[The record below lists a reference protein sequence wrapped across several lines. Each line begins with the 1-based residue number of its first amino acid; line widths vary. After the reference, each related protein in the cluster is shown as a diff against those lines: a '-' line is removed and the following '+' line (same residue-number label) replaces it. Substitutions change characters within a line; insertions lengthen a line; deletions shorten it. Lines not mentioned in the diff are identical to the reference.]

1 MKNNKLFTVLSSLFL
16 VWLIF
21 LLMLALTG
29 QRNVIFYDTL
39 GQIDVSS
46 EFTSRYPVFRYILE
60 PFAALAFLLKDEFTW
75 MFIFLIFYPIFRGV
89 YLLLKKKGFFKSKK
103 YRYLTYPIV
112 DIISFSFQ
120 VLTLSI
126 LIVGLY
132 ILIGFLIQGYF
143 FVSRYFM
150 VPIQFAVHLGFILI
164 IIKVAYTLLKFCHPK
179 LKLNL
184 SKKIQKSKR
193 KSKLSRIKKESKLF
207 VGIGV
212 LLLSTSIILIST
224 PFPPHEIVP
233 TTPLEDDELLFDFH
247 GHTTF
252 SDGWLTVEERVN
264 WYIQQGISGAAF
276 SDHDDLRGATTA
288 SYYVTKHNLDFTVF
302 MAEEWTD
309 NEKDIHM
316 NIFGLSEEIVPL
328 QSYTPGGPL
337 AMNASDTI
345 SYVKSNGG
353 FITVNHYNY
362 DPNPEGGYGVPYTLT
377 QLRDWGVDG
386 FEIVNGGSYS
396 GKYLQ
401 IRQFCLDNNLTCIGG
416 SDIHTNEDLNTF
428 IKMKLDD
435 PTNLTITNIF
445 NTLKNNTHQVIAI
458 DLTPEIVNF
467 PNDLNDLGFYI
478 LEGFINYISNMD
490 FYQSLS
496 WLIWSTIGYTLLFL
510 IYRKI
515 KKTDLRFLK
524 NKVV

>member
-1 MKNNKLFTVLSSLFL
+1 MKNNKLFTVLSSLFI

-21 LLMLALTG
+21 LLILALTG
-29 QRNVIFYDTL
+29 HRTVIFYDAL
-39 GQIDVSS
+39 GQVDVSS
-46 EFTSRYPVFRYILE
+46 EFKSSYPVFRYILE
-60 PFAALAFLLKDEFTW
+60 PFVALAFILKDEFTW
-75 MFIFLIFYPIFRGV
+75 MFIFLIFYPIFRGF
-89 YLLLKKKGFFKSKK
+89 YLLFKKKGFFKSQK
-103 YRYLTYPIV
+103 YRYLTYPIA

-120 VLTLSI
+120 VLTISI

-150 VPIQFAVHLGFILI
+150 IPIQIAIHLGLILI
-164 IIKVAYTLLKFCHPK
+164 IVKVAYSLLKLFHPK

-184 SKKIQKSKR
+184 FKKIQKTKR
-193 KSKLSRIKKESKLF
+193 KSKLIRIKKESKLY
-207 VGIGV
+207 VGIGA
-212 LLLSTSIILIST
+212 LLLSSSIVLISI
-224 PFPPHEIVP
+224 PFPPHEIIPIV
-233 TTPLEDDELLFDFH
+233 PLEDDEFLFDFH
-247 GHTTF
+247 AHTTF
-252 SDGWLTVEERVN
+252 SDGWLTAEERVN
-264 WYIQQGISGAAF
+264 WYLQHGISGAAF
-276 SDHDDLRGATTA
+276 SDHDNLRGAIAA
-288 SYYVTKHNLDFTVF
+288 SSYVMENSLNFTVF

-309 NEKDIHM
+309 NENDIHM

-345 SYVKSNGG
+345 NYVKLNGG

-362 DPNPEGGYGVPYTLT
+362 DPNPKGGFGVPYTLT

-396 GKYLQ
+396 EKYLY
-401 IRQFCLDNNLTCIGG
+401 IRQFCLNNSLTCIGG

-428 IKMKLDD
+428 IRMRLDD
-435 PTNLTITNIF
+435 PTNLTITNVF
-445 NTLKNNTHQVIAI
+445 NTLKNNTHQIIAV
-458 DLTPEIVNF
+458 DLTPKIVDF
-467 PNDLNDLGFYI
+467 PGELNDFGFYI

-496 WLIWSTIGYTLLFL
+496 WLLWSTIGYILLFL

-515 KKTDLRFLK
+515 KKTDLKFLK
-524 NKVV
+524 NKII